1 MKKNSLRQMLVALT
15 LAATATAG
23 AQSVFRMPELGGAT
37 GDPTR
42 KATAAATTADA
53 AQADPMTAEADRV
66 ALQQYMD
73 ANGGRRPVAKAPLRA
88 PWAADDDTFYRF
100 RGQNNFAGRAD
111 ENDQTG
117 FCGLVGFNLF
127 NEQGQWAWKC
137 DTLVSNDDISPYSV
151 PTESYFYSYRP
162 QQGTGGITGAEIT
175 KFSKQ
180 TMQQVGEKWTIKCD
194 GQSGIP
200 YRGLCYDAK
209 NRQVY
214 AISMGNTVNNVQPY
228 YLNIVDTISGQLRR
242 VGEIC
247 HYNGNDQFDNVN
259 PGELFCI
266 DGQLYALLRNGG
278 RQSLWVARVN
288 PLDASYEY
296 IGDVE
301 GTKSGVYGQP
311 MTWDAEAGVF
321 YLNYYDFE
329 QGTVYFSIRPEDLL
343 NPVDGLVKTTRLG
356 NAPTGFNWFY
366 ITPEALPAGGRQLQA
381 VSDLSLTTDDEGLLL
396 TLRLTTPAQYVDGT
410 TPTGELAVKLF
421 IDNVETELF
430 DLPEHVGYGQQLE
443 MMADVTP
450 GLHTVRL
457 ELQPEA
463 EGSETLLCTQLL
475 VCGKDV
481 PAAPTNL
488 KVSVNSQ
495 NIATITWNAPTT
507 GRYQDFGG
515 QYEASALT
523 YRVVRNPDGKLVSEG
538 GTSRRVQDKELP
550 EHLAYYSYTV
560 QAVMADGRLGAAAT
574 TDQFTAGTYMAMPYE
589 NDLDT
594 YNQILGWSV
603 INANNDGTMATWQW
617 NPYSH
622 NFYGKNGSN
631 TGRNDDWLIS
641 PPFRMQ
647 KGKVYEFRAKL
658 SGQSNLDFWLGTSQ
672 SVDGMKK
679 LINALDP
686 DHLMTNEHYSVFF
699 TPDEDGTYYIGLHDY
714 VFGQYTWYVDDV
726 YVGEF
731 STDAAPAQPADVVY
745 TAADKGALSATVTL
759 TAPSTTIAGEALTS
773 LSSVKVFTT
782 PEGKLLG
789 EATDVKPGQP
799 LSINVPAEQG
809 FNYVRVVAE
818 NAEGQGWPATVRAFA
833 GQDVPVMDRVRML
846 WSEDDEGSVTLTYN
860 IKPVGQNGGYV
871 DPSQVKY
878 TVYQHFDQWP
888 VYRPVASE
896 LTETEVE
903 VAMIDPTRTGQAQYI
918 LAVSA
923 TSIQGESELKPVGVV
938 LGKPFTLP
946 YVEPLDKTGLRH
958 EPYITKPSQ
967 DQHVAW
973 NIDAEI
979 YNTTVTAQ
987 NNDGYSLILL
997 NDGTADGQASFITPI
1012 IDFTKSTQPMF
1023 RLWVYDMP
1031 GAKKG
1036 GYVTIDALT
1045 NGADQV
1051 AASDTVQLGLGCG
1064 WREVAFALQGV
1075 AGKRAQ
1081 IALTAYM
1088 PDPAARIWA
1097 DNWTISEATGN
1108 DLALTAISKPY
1119 APKNGQQTEVSVAV
1133 TNMGTTDATDY
1144 SVLFNLNG
1152 EIVAEAEATEALKP
1166 GQTAELTFPLN
1177 VSSVY
1182 DELIYSAELLYDDDN
1197 QDNNLSAEVELTPEQ
1212 IELPAPSDLTLNSQL
1227 STLNWLAPAQT
1238 DGRQVVLDFEDQPA
1252 FSNAA
1257 EIEGWLNIDADKMP
1271 TTYFVAYYGNYW
1283 PLAGQPLGFMTWSA
1297 AESGNPNA
1305 AMWKQHQGEKCL
1317 IHFGHMDVSPDGYP
1331 VTADD
1336 DWFISPE
1343 IKGGSEL
1350 SFWTLT
1356 NDLQGR
1362 LEIRYSTTDREPASF
1377 TQLIQTVSFTT
1388 TQAWQ
1393 QVKLNVPQ
1401 NAKYVALHVP
1411 YDGFGIMIDE
1421 LSYTAAQA
1429 PVLQGYNIYNG
1440 SYVAA
1445 TTAET
1450 TANVEQN
1457 GNYRVTAVYDLGE
1470 SVPTEA
1476 VPYANGVESVAL
1488 STQQTGQV
1496 YDLQGRRL
1504 EGARRGL
1511 NIVRQADGKAVKIVV
1526 K

>member
-23 AQSVFRMPELGGAT
+23 AQSVFRMPEKGGAT

-42 KATAAATTADA
+42 KATAAAAPAAD

-66 ALQQYMD
+66 ALRQYMD
-73 ANGGRRPVAKAPLRA
+73 ANGGRRPVAKAPMRT

-100 RGQNNFAGRAD
+100 RGQNNYAGRVN
-111 ENDQTG
+111 ENDQNG
-117 FCGLVGFNLF
+117 ICGLVGFNLF
-127 NEQGQWAWKC
+127 DQDGLWSWKC
-137 DTLVSNDDISPYSV
+137 DTLVSNDDISPYSFQT
-151 PTESYFYSYRP
+151 PSYFYSYRP
-162 QQGTGGITGAEIT
+162 VQGTSGITGAEIT
-175 KFSKQ
+175 KFSKL
-180 TMQQVGEKWTIKCD
+180 TMQQVGEKWTVASS
-194 GQSGIP
+194 GPSGIP
-200 YRGLCYDAK
+200 YRGICYDEK

-214 AISMGNTVNNVQPY
+214 AISLGELVGHVQPY

-242 VGEIC
+242 IGQIC
-247 HYNGNDQFDNVN
+247 RFNSNDQYDNVN

-278 RQSLWVARVN
+278 RQGLWLARVN

-296 IGDVE
+296 IADLE
-301 GTKSGVYGQP
+301 GTGNSAYGQP
-311 MTWDAEAGVF
+311 MVWDEEAGVF
-321 YLNYYDFE
+321 YLNYYDFN
-329 QGTVYFSIRPEDLL
+329 QGTVYFSLRPADIL
-343 NPVDGLVKTTRLG
+343 NPQDGIVHTTRLG

-366 ITPEALPAGGRQLQA
+366 ISPEAIPAGKRQLQA
-381 VSDLSLTTDDEGLLL
+381 VSDFTATTDDEGYLL
-396 TLRLTTPAQYVDGT
+396 TIGLTTPAGYADGT
-410 TPTGELAVKLF
+410 PAEGELSVALY

-430 DLPEHVGYGQQLE
+430 DLPEHVGYGQKLE

-450 GLHTVRL
+450 GLHTLRL
-457 ELQPEA
+457 ELRPADGEPM
-463 EGSETLLCTQLL
+463 LCTQLL

-488 KVSVNSQ
+488 RVSVNSQ

-515 QYEASALT
+515 QYDGGSLT
-523 YRVVRNPDGKLVSEG
+523 YRVVRNPDGLVISEG
-538 GTSRRVQDKELP
+538 GTSRRVQDRDLP
-550 EHLAYYSYTV
+550 ELMAYYSYDV
-560 QAVMADGRLGAAAT
+560 QAVMADGRLGAVAT
-574 TDQFTAGTYMAMPYE
+574 TDQFTAGTYMGMPYD
-589 NDLDT
+589 NDLES
-594 YNQILGWSV
+594 YNQILGWTI
-603 INANNDGTMATWQW
+603 INANNDGTAATWQW

-622 NFYGKNGSN
+622 RFWGFNGHDN
-631 TGRNDDWLIS
+631 YRNDDWLIS

-658 SGQSNLDFWLGTSQ
+658 TGRSNLDFWLGTSQ
-672 SVDGMKK
+672 TVEGMTK
-679 LINALDP
+679 LIYALDP
-686 DHLMTNEHYSVFF
+686 DHHMDGETLSVFVE
-699 TPDEDGTYYIGLHDY
+699 PDQDGTYYFGLHDY
-714 VFGQYTWYVDDV
+714 IFGEGIAWFVDDI
-726 YVGEF
+726 YVNEF
-731 STDAAPAQPADVVY
+731 CTTAAPAMPADVVY
-745 TAADKGALSATVTL
+745 TAADRGELSATVSL
-759 TAPSTTIAGEALTS
+759 TAPVADIA
-773 LSSVKVFTT
+773 
-782 PEGKLLG
+782 
-789 EATDVKPGQP
+789 GQP
-799 LSINVPAEQG
+799 LTDLGAVSVYSVPGGQLLGQSTSVRPGQALTLSVPAEQG
-809 FNYVRVVAE
+809 FNYVRVVAQ
-818 NAEGQGWPATVRAFA
+818 GSDGQQGWPAQVRAFV

-846 WSEDDEGSVTLTYN
+846 WSEDDEGSVLLTYN
-860 IKPVGQNGGYV
+860 IKPVGQNGGFV

-878 TVYQHFDQWP
+878 TVYQHFDMWP
-888 VYRPVASE
+888 IYRPVASE

-903 VAMIDPTRTGQAQYI
+903 VQMIDPTRTGQAQYI

-923 TSIQGESELKPVGVV
+923 TSVQGESELQPVGVV

-946 YVEPLDKTGLRH
+946 YTEPLDQTGLRH
-958 EPYITKPSQ
+958 APYITKSSQ

-973 NIDAEI
+973 NIDYGI

-997 NDGTADGQASFITPI
+997 NDGSADGQASFITPI
-1012 IDFTKSTQPMF
+1012 IDFTKAEQPMF
-1023 RLWVYDMP
+1023 RLWVYDLP

-1051 AASDTVQLGLGCG
+1051 AASDTVRLGLGCG
-1064 WREVAFALQGV
+1064 WREVAFMLKSV

-1081 IALTAYM
+1081 LALTAYM

-1097 DNWTISEATGN
+1097 DNWTISEASGN
-1108 DLALTAISKPY
+1108 DLALTAISKPF

-1133 TNMGTTDATDY
+1133 TNMGTTEASDF

-1152 EIVAEAEATEALKP
+1152 EIIAEAEATETLQP
-1166 GQTAELTFPLN
+1166 GQTAELTFPLSI
-1177 VSSVY
+1177 SSVY

-1197 QDNNLSAEVELTPEQ
+1197 EDNNLSAEVELTPEQ
-1212 IELPAPSDLTLNSQL
+1212 VDLPAPSDLTLNSQL

-1257 EIEGWLNIDADKMP
+1257 EIEGWLNIDGDKMP
-1271 TTYFVAYYGNYW
+1271 TITFLTLYGNYW
-1283 PLAGQPLGFMTWSA
+1283 PLASQPLGFMTWSA

-1317 IHFGHMDVSPDGYP
+1317 IHFGHYDLSPDGYP
-1331 VTADD
+1331 VTGDD

-1343 IKGGSEL
+1343 VKGGTEL

-1377 TQLIQTVSFTT
+1377 TQLIQTVSYTT

-1393 QVKLNVPQ
+1393 QVKASIPQ
-1401 NAKYVALHVP
+1401 DARYVALHVA

-1429 PVLQGYNIYNG
+1429 PQLQGYNIYNG

-1450 TANVEQN
+1450 SAQVAQS

-1476 VPYANGVESVAL
+1476 VPYANGVESVVL